1 MSLTVDGAT
10 RIFECVMPMLAF
22 FCLGIFSNLSVVP
35 TALSIRPQSTVNMH
49 KGIIFIR

>member
-10 RIFECVMPMLAF
+10 RIFECVMLMLAF
-22 FCLGIFSNLSVVP
+22 FCLGIFPNLSVIP
-35 TALSIRPQSTVNMH
+35 TAFGIRPQSTVNMH